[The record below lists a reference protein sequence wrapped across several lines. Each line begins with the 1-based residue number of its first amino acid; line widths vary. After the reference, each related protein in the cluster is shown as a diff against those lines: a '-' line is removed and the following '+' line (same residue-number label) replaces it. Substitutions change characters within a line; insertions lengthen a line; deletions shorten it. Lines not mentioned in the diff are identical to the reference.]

1 MNYLQFVNTILET
14 SQSHKLV
21 YEVGEG
27 DIYEHLNSGDHK
39 YPCVFLTVQN
49 VDSNGDQMTVTGSLF
64 YVDALLSD
72 SSNKLQIQA
81 TGMTTLQQIFMRLMD
96 NYPDFD
102 LRIGRYTPFDE
113 KFSDLCSGVFSNFT
127 ISFMDDICIVNDDIF
142 EGDIPTPPTP
152 PTPPGPEPPT
162 PPTPE
167 GKYMTITVL
176 DGDTG
181 TTISPTVTGTLS
193 PNLQYRINNGEWNDF
208 IIGTTADIQVVAGDF
223 VQWKGNNTSGIS
235 TSENDY
241 LNFVI
246 SGNNVALSGNVMS
259 LIDGVGDA
267 LEIPCNY
274 CFYKMFSTSN
284 VKTVSSDF
292 LPATTL
298 KNDCYSG
305 MFSGCTSLTQAPEL
319 PATTLAGSC
328 YQSMFSGCT
337 ALTQASEL
345 PATTLAGSCYQSM
358 FNGCTSLT
366 QVSALPATTL
376 AGSCYQS
383 MFNGCTALTT
393 APELP
398 ATTLAGSCYKSM
410 FNGCTA
416 LTTAPEL
423 PATTLMSHCYTS
435 MFYGCT
441 ALTTAH
447 KLPATTL
454 ATDCYYGMFGECKSL
469 VTAPEL
475 PATTL
480 AILCYSNMFNG
491 CTALTTAPKLPATT
505 LVNNCYTGMFYRC
518 TALTTAPKLPA
529 TTLANYCYQSMFSGC
544 TSLTQAPELPATQL
558 VDNCYA
564 YMFKNCNNLNYMK
577 CLSTDITAT
586 NALTDWLSGV
596 ASSGTFVKE
605 YGVEYL
611 INSPSGIPNGWK
623 VEEINVPIP
632 PEPEGKYLTI
642 TVDDAAGET
651 TISPSVTG
659 SLPNL
664 NLQYRINN
672 REWNDFIVGT
682 TADIKVAAGDFVQWK
697 GNNTSSVST
706 SENDYLNFSISGL
719 CHLSGNVMSLID
731 GVGDSLEI
739 PNDYCFYKMFSTSNV
754 KTVSSDFLPA
764 TTLKND
770 CYSNMFLG
778 CTTLTTAPELPA
790 TTLAERCY
798 SCMFSSCI
806 SLTQAPM
813 LHATTLA
820 NSCYYFMFS
829 GCSSLTQSPM
839 LPATTL
845 ANSCYMFMFNGC
857 TALTQGPEL
866 PATTLADYCYTYM
879 LSGCTS
885 LTTAPVLPATTLAG
899 SCYSGMFQGC
909 TALTTAPA
917 LPVTTLSNYCYQS
930 MFNGCTALTTAPELP
945 ATTLV
950 DNCYTGM
957 FQNCTALTT
966 APELPATTLAN
977 YCYQSMFSG
986 CTSLTTAPVLPA
998 TQLVYNCYT
1007 YMFKNCNNLNYMKC
1021 IATDITA
1028 TDALKDW
1035 LSGVALTGTFV
1046 KKYGV
1051 EYLTNSPSGIP
1062 EGWTVEEI
1070 DAPIQPEGKYM
1081 TITADESNS
1090 GETIISPTVTGS
1102 LPNLNLQ
1109 YRINSNGEWNDFIV
1123 GTTADIHLTA
1133 GDWVQFKGNNTSG
1146 ISTSENDYLNFSISD
1161 LCHLSGNVMS
1171 LIDGVG
1177 DALEIPNSYCFYS
1190 LFHGSS
1196 IKTVSPDF
1204 LPATTLKSSCY
1215 SNMFLGCTTLTT
1227 APMLPATT
1235 LADMC
1240 YGFMFDNCT
1249 SLVNA
1254 PALPATTLANMCYGG
1269 MFEGCTA
1276 LTTAPVLPA
1285 TTLVGGCY
1293 TAMFSGCTSIA
1304 TAPALPATTLADGCY
1319 MGMFFMC
1326 SSLVNAPE
1334 LPATTLANRCYYN
1347 MFSRCTALTT
1357 APELPATT
1365 LAGSCYNGMF
1375 NGCTAL
1381 TTAPELPA
1389 TTLVDNCYTG
1399 MFQGCTALTTAPML
1413 PATTLVVSCY
1423 NCMFKN
1429 CNNLNYME
1437 CLATNIT
1444 ATDALK
1450 DWLSGV
1456 ASSGTFVKEYGVE
1469 YLTNSPSGIPQ
1480 GWTVIEPKYMTI
1492 TVDDAVEGET
1502 IIHPNVTGSLPN
1514 LNLQYRINNRE
1525 WNDFIVGTTADIHAV
1540 AGDVVQ
1546 FKGLNSSGISNYHSN
1561 YLNFAISG
1569 NHVALSGNVMS
1580 LIDGIGET
1588 KVIPNSFCFYSLFM
1602 NSNVKTVSSDFLPAT
1617 TLTDWCYNE
1626 MFRGCTALT
1635 TAPELPATTLATNC
1649 YYGMFWGC
1657 TALTTAPKL
1666 PATTLAEGC
1675 YHSMFWGCTAL
1686 TTAPKLPAT
1695 TLAVSCYECMF
1706 WKCTALTTAPELP
1719 ATTLAN
1725 YCYTSMFKYCSSLVK
1740 APVLPATKLEYNC
1753 YYAMF
1758 SRCSKLNYVKCLAKI
1773 FATDALKVWLEGVA
1787 SYGTFVKHAGVS
1799 YPSGASGIPGGWKIE
1814 EI

>member
-1 MNYLQFVNTILET
+1 MISIGN
-14 SQSHKLV
+14 
-21 YEVGEG
+21 
-27 DIYEHLNSGDHK
+27 
-39 YPCVFLTVQN
+39 
-49 VDSNGDQMTVTGSLF
+49 
-64 YVDALLSD
+64 
-72 SSNKLQIQA
+72 LQINN
-81 TGMTTLQQIFMRLMD
+81 L
-96 NYPDFD
+96 Y
-102 LRIGRYTPFDE
+102 LRDVEVTKAY
-113 KFSDLCSGVFSNFT
+113 L
-127 ISFMDDICIVNDDIF
+127 
-142 EGDIPTPPTP
+142 GDVEVYGSTH
-152 PTPPGPEPPT
+152 
-162 PPTPE
+162 
-167 GKYMTITVL
+167 KYMTMTVL
-176 DGDTG
+176 DGDAG
-181 TTISPTVTGTLS
+181 TTITPTVNGTLS
-193 PNLQYRINNGEWNDF
+193 PNLQYHINNGSWSDF
-208 IIGTTADIQVVAGDF
+208 IFGTTADIQVVAGDV
-223 VQWKGNNTSGIS
+223 VQFKGVNESGIS
-235 TSENDY
+235 TSQNDY
-241 LNFVI
+241 LNFSI
-246 SGNNVALSGNVMS
+246 SGNPVALSGNVMS

-292 LPATTL
+292 LTATTL

-305 MFSGCTSLTQAPEL
+305 MFSGCTVLTSSPE
-319 PATTLAGSC
+319 
-328 YQSMFSGCT
+328 
-337 ALTQASEL
+337 
-345 PATTLAGSCYQSM
+345 
-358 FNGCTSLT
+358 
-366 QVSALPATTL
+366 LPATTL

-398 ATTLAGSCYKSM
+398 ATTLADNCYYSM
-410 FNGCTA
+410 FNGCTALTTATELPATTLANSCYYNMFNGCTALTTAPELTATTLMSNCYTGMFYRCTA

-423 PATTLMSHCYTS
+423 PATTL
-435 MFYGCT
+435 
-441 ALTTAH
+441 
-447 KLPATTL
+447 ATN
-454 ATDCYYGMFGECKSL
+454 CYYGMFGECKSL

-475 PATTL
+475 PATKL

-544 TSLTQAPELPATQL
+544 TSLTQAPVLPATQL

-564 YMFKNCNNLNYMK
+564 YMFKNCNNLNYVK

-596 ASSGTFVKE
+596 ASLGTFVKE

-611 INSPSGIPNGWK
+611 TNSPSGIPNGWT

-632 PEPEGKYLTI
+632 PEPEGKYLTMTI
-642 TVDDAAGET
+642 DDAAGET

-682 TADIKVAAGDFVQWK
+682 TADIKVAAGDFIQWK
-697 GNNTSSVST
+697 GNNTAGVST

-731 GVGDSLEI
+731 GVGDALEI

-778 CTTLTTAPELPA
+778 CTALTTAPELPA

-806 SLTQAPM
+806 SLTQAPV

-829 GCSSLTQSPM
+829 GCSGLTQSPM

-879 LSGCTS
+879 FSTCTS
-885 LTTAPVLPATTLAG
+885 LTTAPVLPAITLAG

-917 LPVTTLSNYCYQS
+917 LPSNTLANYCYQS
-930 MFNGCTALTTAPELP
+930 MFNGCTALTTVPELP

-966 APELPATTLAN
+966 APVLPATTLAN

-986 CTSLTTAPVLPA
+986 CTSIVTAPELPA

-1021 IATDITA
+1021 LSKDITA

-1035 LSGVALTGTFV
+1035 LSGVASTGTFV
-1046 KKYGV
+1046 KEYGV
-1051 EYLTNSPSGIP
+1051 EYLIDSPSGIP
-1062 EGWTVEEI
+1062 QGWTVEEI
-1070 DAPIQPEGKYM
+1070 NVPIQPEGKYLTM
-1081 TITADESNS
+1081 TIDDVVE
-1090 GETIISPTVTGS
+1090 GEAVIKPTVTG
-1102 LPNLNLQ
+1102 NLTHPNLQ
-1109 YRINSNGEWNDFIV
+1109 YRINSNGDWNDYVF
-1123 GTTADIHLTA
+1123 GQTNDIHVVA
-1133 GDWVQFKGNNTSG
+1133 GDFVQWKGNNTAG
-1146 ISTSENDYLNFSISD
+1146 VSTSENDYLNFSISG

-1177 DALEIPNSYCFYS
+1177 DALEIPNDYCFYN
-1190 LFHGSS
+1190 LFSNS
-1196 IKTVSPDF
+1196 KIKTISKDF
-1204 LPATTLKSSCY
+1204 LPATTLKSNCY
-1215 SNMFLGCTTLTT
+1215 REMFNGCTALTT
-1227 APMLPATT
+1227 SPELPATT

-1240 YGFMFDNCT
+1240 YVFMFDNCT

-1254 PALPATTLANMCYGG
+1254 PVLPATTLANMCYAG

-1276 LTTAPVLPA
+1276 LTTAPALPA

-1293 TAMFSGCTSIA
+1293 GSMFSG
-1304 TAPALPATTLADGCY
+1304 
-1319 MGMFFMC
+1319 
-1326 SSLVNAPE
+1326 
-1334 LPATTLANRCYYN
+1334 
-1347 MFSRCTALTT
+1347 CTALTT

-1365 LAGSCYNGMF
+1365 LVDGCYMGMFFMCSSLTTAPVLPATTLANMCYYNMFDKCTALTTAPALPSTTLAGSCYSGMF
-1375 NGCTAL
+1375 NGCTSL

-1399 MFQGCTALTTAPML
+1399 MFQGCTALTTAPVL
-1413 PATTLVVSCY
+1413 PATTLSERCYESMFQGCTALATAPELPATTLAGSCY
-1423 NCMFKN
+1423 SGMFKN
-1429 CNNLNYME
+1429 CNNLNYMK
-1437 CLATNIT
+1437 CLATDIT
-1444 ATDALK
+1444 ATNALT

-1456 ASSGTFVKEYGVE
+1456 ASTGTFVKEYGVE

-1480 GWTVIEPKYMTI
+1480 GWTVEEINVPIPPEPEGKYMTI
-1492 TVDDAVEGET
+1492 TVLDDAPYGNTGKTT
-1502 IIHPNVTGSLPN
+1502 IRPKVVGSLPN
-1514 LNLQYRINNRE
+1514 LNLQYRINNGE
-1525 WNDFIVGTTADIHAV
+1525 WSDFIVGTTADIHLTV
-1540 AGDVVQ
+1540 GNFVQ
-1546 FKGLNSSGISNYHSN
+1546 FKGLNKNDGVSTDYMN
-1561 YLNFAISG
+1561 YLNFYTSG
-1569 NHVALSGNVMS
+1569 NNVALSGNVMS
-1580 LIDGIGET
+1580 LIDGVGDVL
-1588 KVIPNSFCFYSLFM
+1588 VILHDYCFYKLFSK
-1602 NSNVKTVSSDFLPAT
+1602 SNVKTVSSDFLPARS
-1617 TLTDWCYNE
+1617 LRYGCYEE
-1626 MFRGCTALT
+1626 MFYRCTSLVDAPALPATIIDSSCYSRMFEGCTSLT
-1635 TAPELPATTLATNC
+1635 TAPELPATKLEVNC
-1649 YYGMFWGC
+1649 YFYMF
-1657 TALTTAPKL
+1657 
-1666 PATTLAEGC
+1666 
-1675 YHSMFWGCTAL
+1675 
-1686 TTAPKLPAT
+1686 
-1695 TLAVSCYECMF
+1695 YEC
-1706 WKCTALTTAPELP
+1706 
-1719 ATTLAN
+1719 
-1725 YCYTSMFKYCSSLVK
+1725 TS
-1740 APVLPATKLEYNC
+1740 
-1753 YYAMF
+1753 
-1758 SRCSKLNYVKCLAKI
+1758 LNYVKCLA
-1773 FATDALKVWLEGVA
+1773 TDITAKNALKEWLYGVA
-1787 SYGTFVKHAGVS
+1787 SEGTYVKSKDISTVK
-1799 YPSGASGIPGGWKIE
+1799 YPYGASGIPLGWTVE

>member
-14 SQSHKLV
+14 SKSHKLV

-49 VDSNGDQMTVTGSLF
+49 VDSNGDKMIVTGSLF

-96 NYPDFD
+96 NYPDFE
-102 LRIGRYTPFDE
+102 LRTGRYTPFDE

-167 GKYMTITVL
+167 GKYMTITV
-176 DGDTG
+176 DDNTG
-181 TTISPTVTGTLS
+181 ETTISPTVTGTLS
-193 PNLQYRINNGEWNDF
+193 PNLQYRINNGEWTDF
-208 IIGTTADIQVVAGDF
+208 IVGTTADIQVVAGDF
-223 VQWKGNNTSGIS
+223 VQFKGVNESGVS
-235 TSENDY
+235 TSASNY
-241 LNFVI
+241 LNFAI
-246 SGNNVALSGNVMS
+246 SGNPVELSGNVMS
-259 LIDGVGDA
+259 LIDGVGDT
-267 LEIPCNY
+267 LEIPNSY
-274 CFYKMFSTSN
+274 CFYRLFMNSN

-292 LPATTL
+292 LSATTL

-319 PATTLAGSC
+319 S
-328 YQSMFSGCT
+328 
-337 ALTQASEL
+337 
-345 PATTLAGSCYQSM
+345 ATTLAGSCYQSM

-366 QVSALPATTL
+366 KAPELPATTLSDNCYYSMFNGCTALTTSPALPATTL

-393 APELP
+393 
-398 ATTLAGSCYKSM
+398 T
-410 FNGCTA
+410 
-416 LTTAPEL
+416 PEL
-423 PATTLMSHCYTS
+423 PATTLMSHCYNS
-435 MFYGCT
+435 MFYRCT
-441 ALTTAH
+441 ALTTAPA
-447 KLPATTL
+447 LPATTL

-505 LVNNCYTGMFYRC
+505 LISHCYMGMFYRC

-529 TTLANYCYQSMFSGC
+529 TTLENYCYQSMFNGC
-544 TSLTQAPELPATQL
+544 TSLTQAPELPATKL

-564 YMFKNCNNLNYMK
+564 YMFKNCNNLNYVK
-577 CLSTDITAT
+577 CLATDITVT
-586 NALTDWLSGV
+586 NAITDWLSGV

-611 INSPSGIPNGWK
+611 TNSPSGIPSGWT
-623 VEEINVPIP
+623 VEELNVPIP
-632 PEPEGKYLTI
+632 PEPEGKYMTI
-642 TVDDAAGET
+642 TVDESNQGET

-682 TADIKVAAGDFVQWK
+682 TADIQVVAGDFVQWK
-697 GNNTSSVST
+697 GNNTDGVST

-731 GVGDSLEI
+731 GVGDTLEI
-739 PNDYCFYKMFSTSNV
+739 PCNYCFYKLFSTSNV

-806 SLTQAPM
+806 SLTQSPM

-829 GCSSLTQSPM
+829 GCSSLLQAPM

-857 TALTQGPEL
+857 TSLTQAPEL

-879 LSGCTS
+879 FSVCTS
-885 LTTAPVLPATTLAG
+885 LTTAPVLPATTLAN

-909 TALTTAPA
+909 TSLTAAPA
-917 LPVTTLSNYCYQS
+917 LPVTTLANYCYQS
-930 MFNGCTALTTAPELP
+930 MFNGCTALMSAPELP
-945 ATTLV
+945 AITLV

-957 FQNCTALTT
+957 FQGCTALTT

-986 CTSLTTAPVLPA
+986 CTSIVTAPELPA

-1007 YMFKNCNNLNYMKC
+1007 YMFKNCNNLNYVKC
-1021 IATDITA
+1021 LATEITA

-1035 LSGVALTGTFV
+1035 LSGVAPTGTFV

-1051 EYLTNSPSGIP
+1051 EYLINSPSGIP
-1062 EGWTVEEI
+1062 QGWTVEEI

-1081 TITADESNS
+1081 TITVDDAA
-1090 GETIISPTVTGS
+1090 GETVIKPTVTGS
-1102 LPNLNLQ
+1102 ITPPNLQ
-1109 YRINSNGEWNDFIV
+1109 YRINSNGDWTDFV
-1123 GTTADIHLTA
+1123 FGTTADIHLTA
-1133 GDWVQFKGNNTSG
+1133 GDWIQFKGNNPNG
-1146 ISTSENDYLNFSISD
+1146 IDNFNENCFNFSISD

-1177 DALEIPNSYCFYS
+1177 ETLEIPNDYCFFRLFEYS
-1190 LFHGSS
+1190 HV
-1196 IKTVSPDF
+1196 KTISKDF

-1215 SNMFLGCTTLTT
+1215 SYMFADCTALTT
-1227 APMLPATT
+1227 APELPATT
-1235 LADMC
+1235 LANMC
-1240 YGFMFDNCT
+1240 YGLMFDNCT

-1254 PALPATTLANMCYGG
+1254 PALPATTLANMCYAG

-1276 LTTAPVLPA
+1276 LTTAP
-1285 TTLVGGCY
+1285 
-1293 TAMFSGCTSIA
+1293 
-1304 TAPALPATTLADGCY
+1304 ALPATTI
-1319 MGMFFMC
+1319 
-1326 SSLVNAPE
+1326 SE
-1334 LPATTLANRCYYN
+1334 RCYES
-1347 MFSRCTALTT
+1347 MFNGCTALTT

-1365 LAGSCYNGMF
+1365 LAGSCYSGMF

-1381 TTAPELPA
+1381 TTAPALSATTITEGCYSSMFNGCTSLVTAPELPS
-1389 TTLVDNCYTG
+1389 TTLAG
-1399 MFQGCTALTTAPML
+1399 
-1413 PATTLVVSCY
+1413 SCY
-1423 NCMFKN
+1423 SGMFKN
-1429 CNNLNYME
+1429 CNNLNYMK
-1437 CLATNIT
+1437 CLATDIT

-1456 ASSGTFVKEYGVE
+1456 ASTGTFVKEYGVE
-1469 YLTNSPSGIPQ
+1469 YLINSPSGIPQ
-1480 GWTVIEPKYMTI
+1480 GWTVEEIDVPIPPEPEGKYMTI
-1492 TVDDAVEGET
+1492 TVDKSVGET
-1502 IIHPNVTGSLPN
+1502 TISPTWKGSFSSKP
-1514 LNLQYRINNRE
+1514 NLQYRINNGD
-1525 WNDFIVGTTADIHAV
+1525 WTDFIVGTTSDIHLT
-1540 AGDVVQ
+1540 AGDWVQ
-1546 FKGLNSSGISNYHSN
+1546 FKGVNESGISTSYSN

-1569 NHVALSGNVMS
+1569 LCHLSGNVMS
-1580 LIDGIGET
+1580 LIDGVGDT
-1588 KVIPNSFCFYSLFM
+1588 TVIPCNYCFYNLFST
-1602 NSNVKTVSSDFLPAT
+1602 SNVKTVSSDFLPAT
-1617 TLTDWCYNE
+1617 TLAEDCYGY
-1626 MFRGCTALT
+1626 MFNGCKALENSPLLPATILAADCYRCMFYECTSLTTAPVLPATTLDGSCYRRMFKRCTSLT
-1635 TAPELPATTLATNC
+1635 TAPELPATTLVTNC
-1649 YYGMFWGC
+1649 YYEMFNGC
-1657 TALTTAPKL
+1657 T
-1666 PATTLAEGC
+1666 
-1675 YHSMFWGCTAL
+1675 S
-1686 TTAPKLPAT
+1686 
-1695 TLAVSCYECMF
+1695 
-1706 WKCTALTTAPELP
+1706 
-1719 ATTLAN
+1719 
-1725 YCYTSMFKYCSSLVK
+1725 
-1740 APVLPATKLEYNC
+1740 
-1753 YYAMF
+1753 
-1758 SRCSKLNYVKCLAKI
+1758 LNYVKCLAMNNSAD
-1773 FATDALKVWLEGVA
+1773 FALTNWLSGVA
-1787 SYGTFVKHAGVS
+1787 ATGTFVKDAWAS
-1799 YPSGASGIPGGWKIE
+1799 YETGASGIPEGWTIRH
-1814 EI
+1814 I

>member
-14 SQSHKLV
+14 SKSHKLV

-49 VDSNGDQMTVTGSLF
+49 VDSNGSQMTVTGSLF

-72 SSNKLQIQA
+72 TSNKLQIQA

-152 PTPPGPEPPT
+152 PGPEPPT

-176 DGDTG
+176 DGDAG

-193 PNLQYRINNGEWNDF
+193 PNLQYRVNNGSWTDF
-208 IIGTTADIQVVAGDF
+208 IVGNTADIQVVAGDF
-223 VQWKGNNTSGIS
+223 VQFKGVNESGIS
-235 TSENDY
+235 TSSSNY
-241 LNFVI
+241 LNFAI
-246 SGNNVALSGNVMS
+246 YGNPVALSGNIMS

-267 LEIPCNY
+267 LEIPNSY
-274 CFYKMFSTSN
+274 CFYRLFINSN
-284 VKTVSSDF
+284 IKTVSSDF
-292 LPATTL
+292 LPATTIA
-298 KNDCYSG
+298 KSCYGG
-305 MFSGCTSLTQAPEL
+305 MFYGCTSLTTAPAL
-319 PATTLAGSC
+319 PATTLSDNC
-328 YQSMFSGCT
+328 Y
-337 ALTQASEL
+337 
-345 PATTLAGSCYQSM
+345 YSM
-358 FNGCTSLT
+358 FNGCTALT
-366 QVSALPATTL
+366 TAPALPATTL

-383 MFNGCTALTT
+383 MFNVCTALTT

-398 ATTLAGSCYKSM
+398 ATTLADNCYYSM

-416 LTTAPEL
+416 LTTAPAL
-423 PATTLMSHCYTS
+423 PATTLMYHCYTS
-435 MFYGCT
+435 MFYRCT
-441 ALTTAH
+441 SLTQAPE
-447 KLPATTL
+447 LPATTL

-475 PATTL
+475 PATKL
-480 AILCYSNMFNG
+480 ANLCYSNMFNG
-491 CTALTTAPKLPATT
+491 CTALTTAPELPATT
-505 LVNNCYTGMFYRC
+505 LMSHCYTGMFYRC
-518 TALTTAPKLPA
+518 TALTTAPVLPA
-529 TTLANYCYQSMFSGC
+529 TTLENYCYQSMFNGC

-564 YMFKNCNNLNYMK
+564 YMFKNCNNLNYVK
-577 CLSTDITAT
+577 CLATDITAT

-611 INSPSGIPNGWK
+611 TNSPSGIPSGWT

-632 PEPEGKYLTI
+632 PEPEGKYMTI
-642 TVDDAAGET
+642 TVDDNAGET

-682 TADIKVAAGDFVQWK
+682 TADIQVVAGDFVQFK
-697 GNNTSSVST
+697 GVNESGVST

-731 GVGDSLEI
+731 GVGDALEI

-778 CTTLTTAPELPA
+778 CTALTTAPELPA

-806 SLTQAPM
+806 SLTQAPT

-829 GCSSLTQSPM
+829 GCSSLTQAPM
-839 LPATTL
+839 LPATTI

-879 LSGCTS
+879 FSACTS

-909 TALTTAPA
+909 TSLVDAPA
-917 LPVTTLSNYCYQS
+917 LPVTTLANYCYQS

-945 ATTLV
+945 ATMLV

-957 FQNCTALTT
+957 FQGCTSLTQ

-986 CTSLTTAPVLPA
+986 CTSIVTAPELPA

-1021 IATDITA
+1021 LATEITA

-1035 LSGVALTGTFV
+1035 LSGVASSGTFV

-1062 EGWTVEEI
+1062 QGWTVEEI

-1081 TITADESNS
+1081 TITVDDSVE
-1090 GETIISPTVTGS
+1090 GEAVIKPTVTGS
-1102 LPNLNLQ
+1102 ITPPNLQ
-1109 YRINSNGEWNDFIV
+1109 YRINSNGDWTDFV
-1123 GTTADIHLTA
+1123 FGTTADIKVVA
-1133 GDWVQFKGNNTSG
+1133 GDFVQWKGNNTSG
-1146 ISTSENDYLNFSISD
+1146 VSTSENDYLNFSISG

-1190 LFHGSS
+1190 LFINSK
-1196 IKTVSPDF
+1196 IKTVSSDF
-1204 LPATTLKSSCY
+1204 LPATTLANGCY
-1215 SNMFLGCTTLTT
+1215 YSMFQGCTSLTT
-1227 APMLPATT
+1227 APELPATT

-1240 YGFMFDNCT
+1240 YVFMFANCT

-1254 PALPATTLANMCYGG
+1254 HVLPATTLANMCYSG
-1269 MFEGCTA
+1269 MFSGCTA

-1293 TAMFSGCTSIA
+1293 GAMFSGCTSLA

-1334 LPATTLANRCYYN
+1334 LSATTLANMCYYN
-1347 MFSRCTALTT
+1347 I
-1357 APELPATT
+1357 
-1365 LAGSCYNGMF
+1365 F

-1389 TTLVDNCYTG
+1389 TTLADNCYNE
-1399 MFQGCTALTTAPML
+1399 MFQGCTSLTTAPVL
-1413 PATTLVVSCY
+1413 TATTLADSCY
-1423 NCMFKN
+1423 QSMFKN
-1429 CNNLNYME
+1429 CNNLNYMK
-1437 CLATNIT
+1437 CLATDIT

-1456 ASSGTFVKEYGVE
+1456 ASTGTFVKEYGVE
-1469 YLTNSPSGIPQ
+1469 YLINSPSGIPR
-1480 GWTVIEPKYMTI
+1480 GWTVEEIDVPIPPEPEPKYMTI
-1492 TVDDAVEGET
+1492 TVGAGANGTT
-1502 IIHPNVTGSLPN
+1502 IAPTLNGSFYPLP
-1514 LNLQYRINNRE
+1514 NLQYRINNGN
-1525 WNDFIVGTTADIHAV
+1525 WTKFIFSVNTDDIHLV
-1540 AGDVVQ
+1540 SGDVIQ
-1546 FKGLNSSGISNYHSN
+1546 FKGVNKSGISDSGAN

-1569 NHVALSGNVMS
+1569 NPVALSGNVMS
-1580 LIDGIGET
+1580 LIDGVGDAL
-1588 KVIPNSFCFYSLFM
+1588 VIPNNYCFYGLFM

-1617 TLTDWCYNE
+1617 TLARICYQHMFKGCTSLVNAPELPSTTLANGCYNE
-1626 MFRGCTALT
+1626 MFRGCTSLTTAPALPAT
-1635 TAPELPATTLATNC
+1635 TLAESCYGDMFEGCTSLKTAPEILPATTLAPYCYYGMFLGCTSLTTAPALPATTLAESCYNQMFSGCTSLTTAPALPATTLASNCYSSMFSSCEALKTAPELPATTLTEWC
-1649 YYGMFWGC
+1649 YSHMFQG
-1657 TALTTAPKL
+1657 
-1666 PATTLAEGC
+1666 
-1675 YHSMFWGCTAL
+1675 
-1686 TTAPKLPAT
+1686 
-1695 TLAVSCYECMF
+1695 
-1706 WKCTALTTAPELP
+1706 
-1719 ATTLAN
+1719 
-1725 YCYTSMFKYCSSLVK
+1725 
-1740 APVLPATKLEYNC
+1740 
-1753 YYAMF
+1753 
-1758 SRCSKLNYVKCLAKI
+1758 CSKLQNVKCLATEGTI
-1773 FATDALKVWLEGVA
+1773 EDDGTHPNSLYGWLEWV
-1787 SYGTFVKHAGVS
+1787 SSTGTFIKPAGVS
-1799 YPSGASGIPGGWKIE
+1799 YVTGDSGIPEGWTIQN
-1814 EI
+1814 I

>member
-14 SQSHKLV
+14 SKSHKLV

-49 VDSNGDQMTVTGSLF
+49 VDSNGTQMTVTGSLF

-167 GKYMTITVL
+167 GKYMTITV
-176 DGDTG
+176 DDNTG
-181 TTISPTVTGTLS
+181 ETTISPTVTGTLS
-193 PNLQYRINNGEWNDF
+193 PNLQYRINNGEWTDF
-208 IIGTTADIQVVAGDF
+208 IVGTTADIQVVAGDF
-223 VQWKGNNTSGIS
+223 VQFKGVNESGVS
-235 TSENDY
+235 TSASNY
-241 LNFVI
+241 LNFAI
-246 SGNNVALSGNVMS
+246 SGNPVELSGNVMS
-259 LIDGVGDA
+259 LIDGVGDT
-267 LEIPCNY
+267 LEIPNSY
-274 CFYKMFSTSN
+274 CFYRLFMNSN

-292 LPATTL
+292 LSATTL

-319 PATTLAGSC
+319 S
-328 YQSMFSGCT
+328 
-337 ALTQASEL
+337 
-345 PATTLAGSCYQSM
+345 ATTLAGSCYQSM

-366 QVSALPATTL
+366 QAPELPATTL

-398 ATTLAGSCYKSM
+398 ATTLMSHCYNSM
-410 FNGCTA
+410 FYRCTA
-416 LTTAPEL
+416 LTTAP
-423 PATTLMSHCYTS
+423 A
-435 MFYGCT
+435 
-441 ALTTAH
+441 
-447 KLPATTL
+447 LPATTL

-505 LVNNCYTGMFYRC
+505 LISHCYMGMFYRC

-529 TTLANYCYQSMFSGC
+529 TTLENYCYQSMFNGC

-558 VDNCYA
+558 VDNCYT
-564 YMFKNCNNLNYMK
+564 YMFKNCNNLNYVK
-577 CLSTDITAT
+577 CLATDITTT

-596 ASSGTFVKE
+596 ASTGTFVKE

-611 INSPSGIPNGWK
+611 TNSPSGIPSGWT
-623 VEEINVPIP
+623 VEELNVPIP
-632 PEPEGKYLTI
+632 PEPEGKYMTI
-642 TVDDAAGET
+642 TVDESNQGET

-682 TADIKVAAGDFVQWK
+682 TADIQVVAGDFVQWK
-697 GNNTSSVST
+697 GNNTDGVST

-731 GVGDSLEI
+731 DVGDTLEI
-739 PNDYCFYKMFSTSNV
+739 PNDYCFYKLFSTSNV

-829 GCSSLTQSPM
+829 GCSSLTQAPM

-857 TALTQGPEL
+857 TSLTQAPEL

-879 LSGCTS
+879 FSTCTS
-885 LTTAPVLPATTLAG
+885 LTTAPVLHATTLAN

-909 TALTTAPA
+909 TSLVDAPA
-917 LPVTTLSNYCYQS
+917 LPVTTLANYCYQS

-945 ATTLV
+945 AITLV

-966 APELPATTLAN
+966 APVLPATTLAN

-986 CTSLTTAPVLPA
+986 CTSIVTAPELPA

-1007 YMFKNCNNLNYMKC
+1007 YMFKNCNNLNYVKC
-1021 IATDITA
+1021 NATEITA

-1035 LSGVALTGTFV
+1035 LSGVASTGTFV
-1046 KKYGV
+1046 KEYGV
-1051 EYLTNSPSGIP
+1051 EYLIDSPSGIP
-1062 EGWTVEEI
+1062 QGWTVIE
-1070 DAPIQPEGKYM
+1070 PKYM
-1081 TITADESNS
+1081 TMTVLGGDT
-1090 GETIISPTVTGS
+1090 GETTIHPNVTGS
-1102 LPNLNLQ
+1102 ITPNLQ
-1109 YRINSNGEWNDFIV
+1109 YRVNDGEWTDFIV
-1123 GTTADIHLTA
+1123 GTTADIKVVA
-1133 GDWVQFKGNNTSG
+1133 GDSVQFKGVNESG
-1146 ISTSENDYLNFSISD
+1146 ISTSDSNYLNFAISGNTVS
-1161 LCHLSGNVMS
+1161 LSGNVMS

-1177 DALEIPNSYCFYS
+1177 GALEIPCNYCFYS
-1190 LFHGSS
+1190 LFINSK
-1196 IKTVSPDF
+1196 IKTVSKDF
-1204 LPATTLKSSCY
+1204 LPATTLKNDCYSGMFSGCTSLTQAPELPATALAGSCY
-1215 SNMFLGCTTLTT
+1215 QSMFNGCTSLTQ
-1227 APMLPATT
+1227 APELPATT

-1240 YGFMFDNCT
+1240 YVFMFVNCT

-1254 PALPATTLANMCYGG
+1254 PVLHATTLANMCYSG
-1269 MFEGCTA
+1269 MFNGCTA
-1276 LTTAPVLPA
+1276 LTTAPELPA
-1285 TTLVGGCY
+1285 TTLVVGCY
-1293 TAMFSGCTSIA
+1293 GAMFSRCTALTTS
-1304 TAPALPATTLADGCY
+1304 PALPATTLADGCY

-1334 LPATTLANRCYYN
+1334 LPATTLAERCYYN
-1347 MFSRCTALTT
+1347 MFNGCTALTTAPVLPATTLAGSCYSGMFNSCTALTT

-1365 LAGSCYNGMF
+1365 LATDCYS
-1375 NGCTAL
+1375 
-1381 TTAPELPA
+1381 E
-1389 TTLVDNCYTG
+1389 
-1399 MFQGCTALTTAPML
+1399 
-1413 PATTLVVSCY
+1413 
-1423 NCMFKN
+1423 MFKN
-1429 CNNLNYME
+1429 CNNLNYVK
-1437 CLATNIT
+1437 CLATEIT
-1444 ATDALK
+1444 ATDALT

-1456 ASSGTFVKEYGVE
+1456 ASTGTFVKEYGVE
-1469 YLTNSPSGIPQ
+1469 YLTNSPSGIPE
-1480 GWTVIEPKYMTI
+1480 GWTVIEPKYMTM
-1492 TVDDAVEGET
+1492 TVLGGDTGET
-1502 IIHPNVTGSLPN
+1502 TIHPNVTGSLPN
-1514 LNLQYRINNRE
+1514 LNLQYRINNGE
-1525 WNDFIVGTTADIHAV
+1525 WSDFIVGTTADIKV
-1540 AGDVVQ
+1540 GAGDAVQ
-1546 FKGLNSSGISNYHSN
+1546 FKGVNEKGVSVDYNN

-1569 NHVALSGNVMS
+1569 NTVALSGNVMS
-1580 LIDGIGET
+1580 LIDGVGET
-1588 KVIPNSFCFYSLFM
+1588 DTIPNNYCFYSLFM
-1602 NSNVKTVSSDFLPAT
+1602 KSNINNVKTVSSDFLPAT
-1617 TLTDWCYNE
+1617 TLTSSCYDSMFQNCSLLTTAPELPATTLAEWCYSE
-1626 MFRGCTALT
+1626 MFKGCSKLVSAPKILPATTLADRCYKDMFRYCSLLT
-1635 TAPELPATTLATNC
+1635 TAPELPATTLATDC
-1649 YYGMFWGC
+1649 YSGMFFEC
-1657 TALTTAPKL
+1657 TVLQTAPDL
-1666 PATTLAEGC
+1666 PATTLAKQC
-1675 YHSMFWGCTAL
+1675 YLNMFWECKAL
-1686 TTAPKLPAT
+1686 K
-1695 TLAVSCYECMF
+1695 
-1706 WKCTALTTAPELP
+1706 TAPELP
-1719 ATTLAN
+1719 ATTLADG
-1725 YCYTSMFKYCSSLVK
+1725 CYSGMFSGCTSLTT
-1740 APVLPATKLEYNC
+1740 APELPATILAADC
-1753 YYAMF
+1753 YMF
-1758 SRCSKLNYVKCLAKI
+1758 MFDRCKKLNYIKCLATNTY
-1773 FATDALKVWLEGVA
+1773 ANRALSKWLSGV
-1787 SYGTFVKHAGVS
+1787 SSTGTFVKPAGVS
-1799 YPSGASGIPGGWKIE
+1799 YERGEDGIPIDWTIQN
-1814 EI
+1814 I

>member
-14 SQSHKLV
+14 SKSHKLV

-49 VDSNGDQMTVTGSLF
+49 VDSNGTQMTVTGSLF

-72 SSNKLQIQA
+72 TSNKLQIQA

-152 PTPPGPEPPT
+152 PGPEPPT

-181 TTISPTVTGTLS
+181 ETTISPTVTGTLS
-193 PNLQYRINNGEWNDF
+193 PNLQYRINNGDWTDL
-208 IIGTTADIQVVAGDF
+208 IVGTTADIQVVAGDF
-223 VQWKGNNTSGIS
+223 VQFKGVNESGVS
-235 TSENDY
+235 TSTANY
-241 LNFVI
+241 LKFDI
-246 SGNNVALSGNVMS
+246 SGNPVALSGNVMS
-259 LIDGVGDA
+259 LIDGVGDT
-267 LEIPCNY
+267 LEIPNSY
-274 CFYKMFSTSN
+274 CFYRLFMNSN

-292 LPATTL
+292 LSATTL

-319 PATTLAGSC
+319 S
-328 YQSMFSGCT
+328 
-337 ALTQASEL
+337 
-345 PATTLAGSCYQSM
+345 ATTLAGSCYQSM

-366 QVSALPATTL
+366 KAPELPATTLSDNCYYSMFNGCTALTTAPELPATTL

-398 ATTLAGSCYKSM
+398 ATTLMSHCYNSM
-410 FNGCTA
+410 FYRCTA
-416 LTTAPEL
+416 LTTAPAL
-423 PATTLMSHCYTS
+423 PATTLS
-435 MFYGCT
+435 
-441 ALTTAH
+441 
-447 KLPATTL
+447 
-454 ATDCYYGMFGECKSL
+454 TDCYYGMFGECKSL

-505 LVNNCYTGMFYRC
+505 LISHCYMGMFYRC
-518 TALTTAPKLPA
+518 TALTTAPALPA
-529 TTLANYCYQSMFSGC
+529 TTLENYCYQSMFNGC

-558 VDNCYA
+558 VDNCYT
-564 YMFKNCNNLNYMK
+564 YMFKNCNNLNYVK
-577 CLSTDITAT
+577 CLATDITVT

-596 ASSGTFVKE
+596 ASTGTFVKE

-611 INSPSGIPNGWK
+611 TNSPSGIPSGWT

-632 PEPEGKYLTI
+632 PEPEGKYMTI
-642 TVDDAAGET
+642 TVDESNQGET

-682 TADIKVAAGDFVQWK
+682 TADIQVVAGDFVQWK
-697 GNNTSSVST
+697 GNNNNGVST
-706 SENDYLNFSISGL
+706 SENDYLNFAISGNTVA
-719 CHLSGNVMSLID
+719 LSGNVMSLID
-731 GVGDSLEI
+731 GVGDALEI
-739 PNDYCFYKMFSTSNV
+739 PCNYCFFKLFSTSNV
-754 KTVSSDFLPA
+754 NTVSSDFLPA

-879 LSGCTS
+879 FSTCTS
-885 LTTAPVLPATTLAG
+885 LTTAPVLPATTLAN

-909 TALTTAPA
+909 TSLVDAPA
-917 LPVTTLSNYCYQS
+917 LPVTTLANYCYQS
-930 MFNGCTALTTAPELP
+930 MFNGCTALTTAPVLP
-945 ATTLV
+945 AITLV

-966 APELPATTLAN
+966 APVLPATTLAN

-986 CTSLTTAPVLPA
+986 CTSIVTAPELPA

-1021 IATDITA
+1021 LATEITA

-1035 LSGVALTGTFV
+1035 LSGVASTGTFV
-1046 KKYGV
+1046 KEYGV
-1051 EYLTNSPSGIP
+1051 EYLIDSPSGIP
-1062 EGWTVEEI
+1062 QGWTVIE
-1070 DAPIQPEGKYM
+1070 PKYM
-1081 TITADESNS
+1081 TMTVLGGDT
-1090 GETIISPTVTGS
+1090 GETTIHPNVTGS
-1102 LPNLNLQ
+1102 ITPNLQ
-1109 YRINSNGEWNDFIV
+1109 YRVNDGEWSDFIV
-1123 GTTADIHLTA
+1123 GTTADIKVVA
-1133 GDWVQFKGNNTSG
+1133 GDSVQFKGVNESG
-1146 ISTSENDYLNFSISD
+1146 ISTSDSNYLNFDISGNTVA
-1161 LCHLSGNVMS
+1161 LSGNVMS

-1177 DALEIPNSYCFYS
+1177 GALEIPCNYCFYS
-1190 LFHGSS
+1190 LFINSK
-1196 IKTVSPDF
+1196 IKTVSKDF
-1204 LPATTLKSSCY
+1204 LPATTLTSSCY
-1215 SNMFLGCTTLTT
+1215 NSMFENCSLLTT
-1227 APMLPATT
+1227 APELPATT
-1235 LADMC
+1235 LDDMC
-1240 YGFMFDNCT
+1240 YVFMFANCT

-1254 PALPATTLANMCYGG
+1254 PVLPATTLANMCYAG
-1269 MFEGCTA
+1269 MFSGCTA

-1285 TTLVGGCY
+1285 TTLIGYCY
-1293 TAMFSGCTSIA
+1293 SAMFSGCTA
-1304 TAPALPATTLADGCY
+1304 LTTAPALPATTLADGCY

-1334 LPATTLANRCYYN
+1334 LPATTLAERCYYN
-1347 MFSRCTALTT
+1347 MLDGCTALTT
-1357 APELPATT
+1357 APVLPATT
-1365 LAGSCYNGMF
+1365 LAGSCYSGMF
-1375 NGCTAL
+1375 NSCTAL

-1389 TTLVDNCYTG
+1389 TTLVDSCYSG
-1399 MFQGCTALTTAPML
+1399 MFQGCTALTNAPVL
-1413 PATTLVVSCY
+1413 PATTLAVSCY
-1423 NCMFKN
+1423 SGMFKN
-1429 CNNLNYME
+1429 CNNLNYMK
-1437 CLATNIT
+1437 CLATEIT

-1456 ASSGTFVKEYGVE
+1456 ASTGTFVKEYGVE
-1469 YLTNSPSGIPQ
+1469 YLIDSPSGIPQ
-1480 GWTVIEPKYMTI
+1480 GWTVIEPKYITI
-1492 TVDDAVEGET
+1492 TVDDAVGET
-1502 IIHPNVTGSLPN
+1502 TISPTVTGRIKP
-1514 LNLQYRINNRE
+1514 NLQYRINNGE
-1525 WNDFIVGTTADIHAV
+1525 WNDFIVGTTADIIV
-1540 AGDVVQ
+1540 GAGDVVQ
-1546 FKGLNSSGISNYHSN
+1546 WKGVNESGISTSSKN
-1561 YLNFAISG
+1561 YLHFSISDLC
-1569 NHVALSGNVMS
+1569 HLSGNVMS
-1580 LIDGIGET
+1580 LIDGVGET
-1588 KVIPNSFCFYSLFM
+1588 LEIPNDYCFYRLFEY
-1602 NSNVKTVSSDFLPAT
+1602 SQIKTISKDFLPAT
-1617 TLTDWCYNE
+1617 TLKSSCYSY
-1626 MFRGCTALT
+1626 MFYDCSKLLN
-1635 TAPELPATTLATNC
+1635 APELNATTLASNC
-1649 YYGMFWGC
+1649 YEGMFDTC
-1657 TALTTAPKL
+1657 LSLYNAPSL

-1675 YHSMFWGCTAL
+1675 YRSMFSFCKSFTNAPAL
-1686 TTAPKLPAT
+1686 HAT
-1695 TLAVSCYECMF
+1695 TLTRECYMHMF
-1706 WKCTALTTAPELP
+1706 FMCE
-1719 ATTLAN
+1719 
-1725 YCYTSMFKYCSSLVK
+1725 SLK
-1740 APVLPATKLEYNC
+1740 
-1753 YYAMF
+1753 
-1758 SRCSKLNYVKCLAKI
+1758 YVKCI
-1773 FATDALKVWLEGVA
+1773 ATDITATNALTDWLSGVKA
-1787 SYGTFVKHAGVS
+1787 SGTFLKASGTRWK
-1799 YPSGASGIPGGWKIE
+1799 SGASGIPEGWYVNE
-1814 EI
+1814 E